1 MSILSSAP
9 FPAFTLVLGC
19 LTGIASS
26 HHVDRDAIRE
36 APAPSAHAAVL
47 DEGSGPVEIDAGSI
61 GSRTI
66 YRADDGLFY
75 LTANV
80 NGVPVR
86 FLVDTGASVM
96 VLRSA
101 DAEAI
106 GAPAQTATRTR
117 IDGVGG
123 SSAMAWTHVKR
134 ISVGGRQIH
143 DVRAAVAR
151 RGLSVSLLGQNLLSR
166 LGKVKIEGDRLDFE

>member
-19 LTGIASS
+19 ITGIASS
-26 HHVDRDAIRE
+26 HHVDADAIRE
-36 APAPSAHAAVL
+36 APAPSAHAAVI
-47 DEGSGPVEIDAGSI
+47 DEGGPVEIDSGSI

-66 YRADDGLFY
+66 YRSADGLFY
-75 LTANV
+75 LTASV

-101 DAEAI
+101 DADAI
-106 GAPAQTATRTR
+106 GATARSASRTR
-117 IDGVGG
+117 IDGIGG
-123 SSAMAWTHVKR
+123 SSAMAWTQVDR
-134 ISVGGRQIH
+134 IAVGGKQVRG
-143 DVRAAVAR
+143 VRAAVAR
-151 RGLSVSLLGQNLLSR
+151 RGLSVSLLGQNLLAR